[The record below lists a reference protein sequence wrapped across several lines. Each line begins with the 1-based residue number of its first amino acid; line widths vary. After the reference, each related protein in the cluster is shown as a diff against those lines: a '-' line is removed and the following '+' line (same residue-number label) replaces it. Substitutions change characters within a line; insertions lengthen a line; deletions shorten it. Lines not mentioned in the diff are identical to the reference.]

1 MLSRSGPQMELEQ
14 LSPQR
19 AAGAGAGLAPP
30 SWISLTSLTSVISV
44 ISVRS
49 VISLAVFSRE
59 TTTALFNQ
67 ATVNSKL
74 GNSRKAE
81 KQKQEKE

>member
-1 MLSRSGPQMELEQ
+1 M
-14 LSPQR
+14 
-19 AAGAGAGLAPP
+19 
-30 SWISLTSLTSVISV
+30 ISV

-49 VISLAVFSRE
+49 VTSLAVFSKG

-67 ATVNSKL
+67 ATVVSKL